1 MPDEAPSLVAMALH
15 KARLARMKTGMTDT
29 LNHPPGVTV
38 VLLNWNRVENLT
50 RRIIPLYMAMDLVA
64 EILVVNNN
72 PADKGKICSGDK
84 VQVIEATRDLGLDS
98 RFAAALM
105 ARTEAV
111 LIQDDDLALPRHTLA
126 ALYQAWLADGER
138 LHGCFGR
145 RPTEENRYAYLADQV
160 NAFVPI
166 VLTRVL
172 LTGRALVALFFSARE
187 HRAIKSARAEHARFG
202 TNPENGED
210 IVFSYAV
217 ARRYGK
223 KHRIHA
229 LDVMEL
235 PTGSETLSKELRP
248 FWEHRTEIMR
258 AAQQLAAEA
267 PDEER
272 KAKEPLLS

>member
-1 MPDEAPSLVAMALH
+1 
-15 KARLARMKTGMTDT
+15 MKTGMTDT
-29 LNHPPGVTV
+29 LNHPAGVTV
-38 VLLNWNRVENLT
+38 VLLHWNRLENLT

-72 PADKGKICSGDK
+72 AADRGKICSGDK

-105 ARTEAV
+105 AKTEAV
-111 LIQDDDLALPRHTLA
+111 LIQDDDLALPRQSME

-145 RPTEENRYAYLADQV
+145 VPTAENRYAYLMDQV

-172 LTGRALVALFFSARE
+172 LAGRALVPLFFSARE
-187 HRAIKSARAEHARFG
+187 HRAIKSARAGYAKFG

-210 IVFSYAV
+210 IIFSYAV
-217 ARRYGK
+217 ARRFGK
-223 KHRIHA
+223 EHRIHQ

-235 PTGSETLSKELRP
+235 PTGAGALSKDLGS
-248 FWEHRTEIMR
+248 FWAHRTEIMR
-258 AAQQLAAEA
+258 AAQQLI
-267 PDEER
+267 
-272 KAKEPLLS
+272 LGQHGG